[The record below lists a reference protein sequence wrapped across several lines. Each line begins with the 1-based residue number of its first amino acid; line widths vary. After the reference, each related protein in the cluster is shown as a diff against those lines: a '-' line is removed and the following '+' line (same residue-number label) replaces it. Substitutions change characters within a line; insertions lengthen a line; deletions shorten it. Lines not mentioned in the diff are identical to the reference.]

1 MNMMMVAY
9 LIFDNPKK
17 LLLSD
22 CAILT
27 VQEGSTFW
35 RGSVSKYKNW
45 KL

>member
-1 MNMMMVAY
+1 MNVNKASNHMNMMMVAY

-27 VQEGSTFW
+27 VQEGSTF
-35 RGSVSKYKNW
+35 
-45 KL
+45 